1 MKSSPASASIEQTDR
16 DRIDRLEELVA
27 DLLDRDE
34 AREAENIVLR
44 VRIGMLE
51 ATQPAP
57 RFDIPAG
64 WITVQQAASMCG
76 AGKSTSSRWVNRGK
90 IVGAPYGGRTF
101 LDPESLQRWANE
113 KLRIRLLPH
122 SHQLLS

>member
-1 MKSSPASASIEQTDR
+1 MKSILALTSLKSTTLLDR

-44 VRIGMLE
+44 VRVGMLE

-57 RFDIPAG
+57 RFEVPEG
-64 WITVQQAASMCG
+64 WITVEQAASMCG
-76 AGKSTSSRWVNRGK
+76 AGKSTVARWCARGK
-90 IVGAPYGGRTF
+90 IVGSPYGGRTF
-101 LDPESLQRWANE
+101 IDPDSLRRWAV
-113 KLRIRLLPH
+113 R
-122 SHQLLS
+122 S